1 MDICLKELA
10 WISIRKNALYFM
22 RMIELLKSR
31 IKRMQSAEQNMKKSI
46 YHQEKRCGDEFM
58 DVIYHTGKMEI
69 EELLQSSCREKD
81 RLNSNENQIQI
92 DYACGWAFPDEDG
105 AYTMQMLLDK
115 ADVYMY
121 ENKQLCKKR
130 KI

>member
-1 MDICLKELA
+1 MA
-10 WISIRKNALYFM
+10 
-22 RMIELLKSR
+22 
-31 IKRMQSAEQNMKKSI
+31 
-46 YHQEKRCGDEFM
+46 
-58 DVIYHTGKMEI
+58 VIYHTGKTEI
-69 EELLQSSCREKD
+69 EELLQSLCREKD

-130 KI
+130 KIKSYHFFYKRVYKYTKICGRSRY

>member
-1 MDICLKELA
+1 
-10 WISIRKNALYFM
+10 
-22 RMIELLKSR
+22 MIEKRVWQTANHLFLPVSWLFFLR
-31 IKRMQSAEQNMKKSI
+31 I
-46 YHQEKRCGDEFM
+46 
-58 DVIYHTGKMEI
+58 
-69 EELLQSSCREKD
+69 
-81 RLNSNENQIQI
+81 NSNENQIQI

>member
-31 IKRMQSAEQNMKKSI
+31 IKRMQSAEQNMKKNI
-46 YHQEKRCGDEFM
+46 HHQEKRCGDEFM
-58 DVIYHTGKMEI
+58 VVIYHTGKTEI
-69 EELLQSSCREKD
+69 EELLQSLCREKD

>member
-58 DVIYHTGKMEI
+58 DVIYHTGKTEI
-69 EELLQSSCREKD
+69 EELLQSLCREKD
-81 RLNSNENQIQI
+81 RLNSNVSSNRTTNI
-92 DYACGWAFPDEDG
+92 
-105 AYTMQMLLDK
+105 
-115 ADVYMY
+115 
-121 ENKQLCKKR
+121 
-130 KI
+130 